1 MHTSS
6 GASSR
11 LIGSDFSGPFH
22 SQSTAIPHTTYSW
35 NTTLAPVLTLPSLR
49 LTPSCSLDGTKRPS
63 SALHLASKPFLP
75 QSTTEMKI
83 LYQVI
88 TSHITSLQ
96 LQASPKF
103 HCGNDIRQP
112 RLCRQCLYMFRR
124 KSVRSLIRKASPK
137 FSFPPKIQFP
147 GGKSDDAIIACVRAC
162 TINTYNRS
170 SSCLMLHYLER
181 KKTILN

>member
-1 MHTSS
+1 MKSVEGKQTRGYFRQSAANS
-6 GASSR
+6 QLIEERRIESCFQITVLKRSLGLCIR
-11 LIGSDFSGPFH
+11 LLEPRLDSPFY

-49 LTPSCSLDGTKRPS
+49 STPSCSLDGTKRPS

-75 QSTTEMKI
+75 QSTTEMRI

-112 RLCRQCLYMFRR
+112 RLCRQCLYPLRR
-124 KSVRSLIRKASPK
+124 KSVRSLIRKASPN
-137 FSFPPKIQFP
+137 FSGEK
-147 GGKSDDAIIACVRAC
+147 AM
-162 TINTYNRS
+162 
-170 SSCLMLHYLER
+170 ML
-181 KKTILN
+181 